1 MFFSFSNEKYSS
13 STVLGVSQ
21 KLNKKEFLYQWLSL
35 RFGINKLTAL
45 TICSKLG
52 FGKSVLKVDLTDVEL
67 YEVQQFIESNYKLDS
82 FLKKEIYISIDR
94 LVKLKTYRG
103 LRHRES
109 LPVRGQSSRNG
120 RTQKR
125 FKNRLKV

>member
-1 MFFSFSNEKYSS
+1 MLFSFFSDQYSN
-13 STVLGVSQ
+13 VSLNATK
-21 KLNKKEFLYQWLSL
+21 KLHNKEFLYQWLCF
-35 RFGINKLTAL
+35 RFGINKFSAL
-45 TICSKLG
+45 TICSKIG
-52 FGKSVLKVDLTDVEL
+52 FSKAALKSDLTDVEL

-82 FLKKEIYISIDR
+82 FLKKEIYVSVDR

-125 FKNRLKV
+125 LKSR